1 MKYIFDVDGTLTPS
15 RGSINSKFE
24 KWFLEFI
31 QQNEVYLATG
41 SDYPKTVEQLGKE
54 ICESV
59 KTCFNCSGNSVWK
72 NGVEI
77 RRNEWQLEDLHR
89 DFLESKLSQSKFHE
103 KTGNHI
109 EERPGMVNFSIVGRN
124 ASLEERFLYRQWDEH
139 KNERVK
145 IAIEFN
151 QTFGNNIV
159 VQVAGETGLDIYP
172 KGYDK
177 SQIAVFVKGPT
188 IFFGDKMLPDGN
200 DFPLAQEIMKRTGGR
215 AIQVRDWEDTWKRIK
230 SI

>member
-77 RRNEWQLEDLHR
+77 RRNEWQLEDIHR
-89 DFLESKLSQSKFHE
+89 DFLESKLAQSKFHE

-177 SQIAVFVKGPT
+177 SQIAAFVKGPT
-188 IFFGDKMLPDGN
+188 VFFGDKMLPDGN